1 MIYTVKV
8 PLNHGIKM
16 AGDTDNREDNGSKEA
31 NQERQEK
38 AKKKGKAGGYKNG

>member
-31 NQERQEK
+31 NQDRQEK
-38 AKKKGKAGGYKNG
+38 AKKKRESRGV